1 MERVSYTQMCI
12 VKIVP
17 INELLASSFW
27 LRDARKMILAPFS
40 HLQIFSF
47 TYFLN
52 FRF

>member
-17 INELLASSFW
+17 IISCW
-27 LRDARKMILAPFS
+27 MLRDVEKMILASFS
-40 HLQIFSF
+40 HLQIFPF